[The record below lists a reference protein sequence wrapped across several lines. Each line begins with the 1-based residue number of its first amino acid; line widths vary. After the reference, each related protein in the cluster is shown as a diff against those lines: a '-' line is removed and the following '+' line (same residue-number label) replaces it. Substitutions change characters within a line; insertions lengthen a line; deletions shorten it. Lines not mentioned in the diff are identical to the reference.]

1 MRLRRSSLAS
11 PLEGRRLWL
20 AGLGGAGMSAYAAL
34 ARAWG
39 AEVRGWD
46 RVRTPYLDQ
55 LEPIEV
61 EISDEPPA
69 PPDGWEVFVST
80 AFATRVPGKSRA
92 ELLTELVSLRDA
104 IVVAGAHGKTTTS
117 AMIAFCLERLGL
129 DPAWLIGADVPQ
141 LGGNAG
147 TGAGWLVVEGDESD
161 RTISSL
167 RPRVAVVTNIDL
179 DHHTTFGS
187 RAEVV
192 ELFTSWLEQVPERV
206 DGEELAPY
214 EGPLRV
220 AGEHNRR
227 NAACA
232 LRALELTG
240 LSREQIAPVLAE
252 FVGAARRLERRG
264 EVGGIE
270 VYDDYA
276 HHPAEIEATLAAL
289 RDSGRLVVLFQ
300 PHLYSR
306 TRHLARELAAA
317 LGGADAVA
325 VTDVYPAREAPVEN
339 VTGKLV
345 VDAMAELHPGMTVA
359 WTPSVEDGAAFLESI
374 VHPGDRA
381 VTMGAGD
388 VDRAAVLLLEALR

>member
-1 MRLRRSSLAS
+1 
-11 PLEGRRLWL
+11 
-20 AGLGGAGMSAYAAL
+20 MSAYAAL

-55 LEPIEV
+55 LDPIQV
-61 EISDEPPA
+61 EISEEPPA

-80 AFATRVPGKSRA
+80 AFTARVPGKSRA
-92 ELLTELVSLRDA
+92 ELLAELVSLRDA

-117 AMIAFCLERLGL
+117 AMIAFCLEQLGR
-129 DPAWLIGADVPQ
+129 DPAWLIGGDVPQ

-161 RTISSL
+161 RTIASL

-187 RAEVV
+187 RAEVA
-192 ELFTSWLEQVPERV
+192 ELFDGWLEQVPQSVR
-206 DGEELAPY
+206 GEELAPY
-214 EGPLRV
+214 DGPLRV

-227 NAACA
+227 NAASA
-232 LRALELTG
+232 LAALELTG
-240 LSREQIAPVLAE
+240 LTREQVEPVLAE
-252 FVGAARRLERRG
+252 FGGAARRLERRG
-264 EVGGIE
+264 EEGGVE

-289 RDSGRLVVLFQ
+289 AHDGRLIVLFQ

-306 TRHLARELAAA
+306 TRHLAWELGAA
-317 LGGADAVA
+317 LGGAHAVA

-345 VDAMAELHPGMTVA
+345 VDALSELRPGMTVA
-359 WTPSVEDGAAFLESI
+359 WTPSVEDGAAFLRT
-374 VHPGDRA
+374 VARPGDRA

-388 VDRAAVLLLEALR
+388 VDRAAGLLLEALR